1 MIINIRGTS
10 GAGKSTL
17 VRAIMAQY
25 TTKLAHFVEKR
36 KQPIGYTLYR
46 AGLKPLYIPG
56 HYETA
61 CGGSDTLKTYD
72 QIFGLVREA
81 DANKKNVLFE
91 GMLLC
96 SDTKR
101 IAQLSEDIEDTV
113 VISLATPADQCCDN
127 IRKRRA
133 AKGDVKELN
142 ETNTRNRYAY
152 EQKQIV
158 KLQSAGVDIR
168 TLVYEDALS
177 TVKQLLNL

>member
-17 VRAIMAQY
+17 VRAIMSQY

-36 KQPIGYTLYR
+36 KQPIAYTLHHT
-46 AGLKPLYIPG
+46 GLKQLYIPG
-56 HYETA
+56 HYESA
-61 CGGSDTLKTYD
+61 CGGADTLKTFD
-72 QIFGLVREA
+72 QIFCLVREA
-81 DANKKNVLFE
+81 DANKKDVLFE

-101 IAQLSEDIEDTV
+101 IIQLAKDTGNTV
-113 VISLATPADQCCDN
+113 IISLTTPVDQCCDN

-133 AKGDVKELN
+133 EKGNDKELN
-142 ETNTRNRYAY
+142 EENTRNRYAY

-177 TVKQLLNL
+177 TVKKLLNL